1 MSDKEPN
8 PTVLIVDD
16 TPTNLGVVVEFLE
29 ENGFRVVVAQDGK
42 EGLQRAAFIK
52 PDLILLDVMMPG
64 MDGFEVCRQ
73 LKATIATRD
82 ISVIF
87 MTALADTAS
96 KLEGFKVG
104 GVDYITK
111 PLAIEEM
118 LARVTT
124 HVALRSTQQ
133 KLDQQNQRLQREASV
148 RQIAEST
155 LQEAHDELKNVYKRL
170 ESAKI
175 QLLHATKLASV
186 GVLARGAA
194 QQISLPIDSL
204 KDHLVHMETCIAR
217 QHDLIAA
224 FETYDE
230 SSEVSR
236 RLTAAGKQHAQD
248 SADLLQLEEGTI
260 KLVNELKGDLAK
272 LEEFK
277 RALSDLSAFEPDWH
291 MATVAQVLDNTV
303 GMLAGELNAKAV
315 ISKSYEEIPDI
326 ECRPAELMQV
336 FMNILL
342 NAAQAIPEKG
352 EIQIVT
358 GIKGQEIWID
368 ICDNGIGIAP
378 ENMTRI
384 FDPFYTNR
392 PNGKGAGLG
401 LSLALAAIRK
411 HHGRI
416 DVTSTPND
424 GSTFRVWLPVRQ
436 PVMATEAAQ
445 AA

>member
-82 ISVIF
+82 TPVIF

-170 ESAKI
+170 ENAKI

-186 GVLARGAA
+186 GMLARGAA
-194 QQISLPIDSL
+194 QQIGLPISSL
-204 KDHLVHMETCIAR
+204 KDHLLHMEECISR

-224 FETYDE
+224 LEAFEE
-230 SSEVSR
+230 RE
-236 RLTAAGKQHAQD
+236 GKAPQLSDAIKRHEKD
-248 SADLLQLEEGTI
+248 GADLLQIEQGTRQLI
-260 KLVNELKGDLAK
+260 SELKGDLGK
-272 LEEFK
+272 FEDFK
-277 RALSDLSAFEPDWH
+277 RALNDLAAFEPDWH
-291 MATVAQVLDNTV
+291 VTTVAQVLEDTL
-303 GMLAGELNAKAV
+303 GMLTNELGEKTN
-315 ISKSYEEIPDI
+315 ISRAYEDIPQI

-336 FMNILL
+336 FMNLLL
-342 NAAQAIPEKG
+342 NAAQAISENG
-352 EIQIVT
+352 EIQVAT
-358 GIKGQEIWID
+358 GVQGQEVWID
-368 ICDNGIGIAP
+368 ICDNGVGIPA
-378 ENMTRI
+378 ENLTRI
-384 FDPFYTNR
+384 FDPFYTNK

-416 DVTSTPND
+416 DVSSTPD
-424 GSTFRVWLPVRQ
+424 VGSTFRVWLPVRQ
-436 PVMATEAAQ
+436 PVMAAEAA
-445 AA
+445 